1 MIYLWY
7 DITSIHY
14 RNATMAAVQTL
25 PAMRTARIIAIIFVV
40 FLFMLS
46 SSYAEN
52 LDDIVFVF
60 FRNFGGIGCT

>member
-1 MIYLWY
+1 
-7 DITSIHY
+7 
-14 RNATMAAVQTL
+14 MAAVQTL